1 MINIG
6 IKLLFV
12 TNAAGGINKSF
23 NVGDLMV
30 IRDHIG
36 LPLLNSINPLVGEND
51 ERLVVLLLE
60 TCCHSSND
68 TINQLI
74 IGIQSVSK

>member
-1 MINIG
+1 MINLG
-6 IKLLFV
+6 IKHLFV

-36 LPLLNSINPLVGEND
+36 LPLLNSVNPLIGDND
-51 ERLVVLLLE
+51 ERLVLLS
-60 TCCHSSND
+60 CC
-68 TINQLI
+68 Q
-74 IGIQSVSK
+74 